1 MTPVVLVSTDGTEQA
16 TVNVEGIDPA
26 QYQQVS
32 DFLGVALQQQKT
44 QAYIGVSKAMQL
56 AIKLCPKANP
66 ADLWVHV
73 IYHQFRN
80 RYKKI
85 DQSWKRVSG
94 QALEHVIMAIYNP
107 RLNRNGIQIRFSRGS
122 DAKLLGLIERGVG
135 SSKTDL
141 ILEARP
147 KSDPIIF
154 GVIHV
159 KSSIAERLTD
169 DAPASSALIKQGYW
183 SSVVTMDCKMFP
195 PPHGDGVVHGEL
207 GRTKAGDKRRY
218 FEVAGQFSG
227 CYSFNLRTPQSEGTT
242 ASGARI
248 YALSFSKR
256 QPDVLVTDI
265 VKAWQKFQRTKRG
278 GKP

>member
-1 MTPVVLVSTDGTEQA
+1 MTPVILVSTCGTKQL
-16 TVNVEGIDPA
+16 TVNVEGIDSE
-26 QYQQVS
+26 QYQKVS
-32 DFLGVALQQQKT
+32 DFLGTALEQQKI

-56 AIKLCPKANP
+56 AIELCPKANP
-66 ADLWVHV
+66 ADLWVHL
-73 IYHQFRN
+73 IYHQFRT

-94 QALEHVIMAIYNP
+94 QALEHVIMSIYNP
-107 RLNRNGIQIRFSRGS
+107 RLNPKGINIRFSRTS
-122 DAKLLGLIERGVG
+122 DAKLLGLVEQGLG

-141 ILEARP
+141 VLEAGP
-147 KSDPIIF
+147 KNDPKTF

-183 SSVVTMDCKMFP
+183 SSVVTMDGKMFP
-195 PPHGDGVVHGEL
+195 PPHGDGVVYGEL
-207 GRTKAGDKRRY
+207 GQTKAGDKRRY

-227 CYSFNLRTPQSEGTT
+227 CYSFNLRTPPSPAKTQSG
-242 ASGARI
+242 SRI
-248 YALSFSKR
+248 YALSFSEP

-265 VKAWQKFQRTKRG
+265 ENAWQKFQKIKLA